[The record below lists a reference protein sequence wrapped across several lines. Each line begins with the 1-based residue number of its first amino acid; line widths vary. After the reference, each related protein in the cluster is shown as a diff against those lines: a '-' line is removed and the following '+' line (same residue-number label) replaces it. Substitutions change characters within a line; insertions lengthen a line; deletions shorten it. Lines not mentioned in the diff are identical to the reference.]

1 MQYKFTKKTYC
12 LIWAVAALFFSVLVS
27 HTVLPQYFEVVSP
40 LTNIEIEATASK
52 KSPSWGTDVR
62 IVEVKIDDTPHP
74 MVGF

>member
-1 MQYKFTKKTYC
+1 MNIFLRFYCFDQQNICHHLRFHMQYKFTKKTYC

-52 KSPSWGTDVR
+52 KSPS
-62 IVEVKIDDTPHP
+62 
-74 MVGF
+74 